1 MQHLSRV
8 SALYRSALSRAQAT
22 LTAEAEAA
30 AAQVA
35 PPPAA
40 PSGAAKKKEEARAAH
55 LAHLAALNSALH
67 LAATLY
73 LPADGEGAAVVGEE
87 LLHWVNCADPGES
100 RREKE

>member
-8 SALYRSALSRAQAT
+8 SALYRSALSRAHESLCASS
-22 LTAEAEAA
+22 
-30 AAQVA
+30 A
-35 PPPAA
+35 PQD
-40 PSGAAKKKEEARAAH
+40 EARA
-55 LAHLAALNSALH
+55 AHLAALNSALH

-100 RREKE
+100 